1 MIPAPG
7 RTDAHSSIPQGAAA
21 LSVEGVSFAYGPRP
35 ALNNVSFSVERG
47 SFTALLGPNGA
58 GKTTLFSL
66 IMGLLRLETGSIAVC
81 GLEVGR
87 HGPAA
92 LGPLGI
98 VFQDSTLD
106 LDLTVQQNLRYFAS
120 LRGLPGPDAR
130 ARIARELERFEL
142 TERAGERVRDLSG
155 GLRRRVEIARA
166 LLHDPDLLLL
176 DEPTVGLDVPSRK
189 AIVDH
194 VHRLAADGPAILWAT
209 HLIDEVSPG
218 DSLVV
223 LDRGEVRA
231 RGTAGET
238 MDRLG
243 ASSLDEAFAWLT
255 ADQPD
260 RKATA

>member
-1 MIPAPG
+1 MTAPIA
-7 RTDAHSSIPQGAAA
+7 RPDAVSTVPLRDAA
-21 LSVEGVSFAYGPRP
+21 LSVDEVSFAYGPRP
-35 ALNNVSFSVERG
+35 ALDNVSFRVERG

-66 IMGLLRLETGSIAVC
+66 IMRLLQLEAGSIAVC
-81 GLEVGR
+81 GMDVR
-87 HGPAA
+87 RQGPAA
-92 LGPLGI
+92 LAPLGI

-120 LRGLPGPDAR
+120 LRGLPRADAR
-130 ARIARELERFEL
+130 ARIERELARFEL
-142 TERAGERVRDLSG
+142 TERAGDRVRDLSG

-166 LLHDPDLLLL
+166 LLHDPALLLL

-189 AIVDH
+189 SIVDH
-194 VHRLAADGPAILWAT
+194 VHRLAGEGPAILWAT

-223 LDRGEVRA
+223 LHRGKVRA
-231 RGTAGET
+231 RGTAEAA
-238 MDRLG
+238 MNRVG
-243 ASSLDEAFAWLT
+243 ASSLDEAFACLT
-255 ADQPD
+255 ADEPD